1 MDLLS
6 GSLFHNRY
14 RLVRE
19 VGRGSFGEV
28 WLAKDI
34 LINIEV
40 AIKIYVALDSRGIDE
55 FMSEYKNTYEL
66 SHRNLMHAHH
76 FDVCD
81 RRPYLVMPYCSKGSA
96 EDLIGNIDE
105 ITVWYF
111 IRDVAS
117 GLSYLHEQEPPLI
130 HQDIKPA
137 NILIDSAGHFLITDF
152 GISKRI
158 KNTLRKNP
166 SQTSNAGTISYMAPE
181 RFSSDPIPIKAN
193 DIWSLGATLYELI
206 TGDLP
211 FCGMGGSVLNNEDV
225 QLPKLSNNYSEN
237 LNEII
242 KSCLVKE
249 TWERPTAKEL
259 SKYAEDRINGNSDY
273 KPWLDR
279 NRKVSSDPFYIKT
292 NKYHAKSIDHQLDNA
307 NKTRNDYTIKRRKW
321 LMPIIIVLVMC
332 FATFFVLRKLSHIS
346 EDKKEYLSYIKEAQS
361 IENTIDNVT
370 IDTNAVYNEAM
381 NVCDSVIGNYNKANE
396 YYNKAYDYSKIYERS
411 LFKFMFSE
419 NVNIKISNINKKI
432 NNVENNRRIIQKRED
447 ERIINERKKIRKKPK
462 QEPTPIKEIEPKNTD
477 SIVYFNHPK
486 QTEVVEAK
494 VINGFING
502 HEYVDL
508 GLSVKWATCN
518 LGASSPE
525 EHGSYYSWGELEI
538 KDYYISDSCITF
550 GQKIPDIAGVPQYDV
565 ARNHWGATWRMPT
578 ESEFKELIN
587 KCSFNWITIN
597 NMCGYNIV
605 GPNGNSIF
613 IPAAGYRGKDDTYNV
628 RKNGQ
633 YWTSTPNKKDYEC
646 AQYFFFNDIGS
657 RSTSFNLRSLGL
669 NIRPVSD

>member
-1 MDLLS
+1 MELLS
-6 GSLFHNRY
+6 GGLFHNRY

-40 AIKIYVALDSRGIDE
+40 AIKVYVALDSHGVDE

-81 RRPYLVMPYCSKGSA
+81 QRPYLVMPYCSNGSA

-105 ITVWYF
+105 IIVWYF

-211 FCGMGGSVLNNEDV
+211 FCGMGGSVLNNEGV
-225 QLPKLSNNYSEN
+225 QLPKLSNNYSED
-237 LNEII
+237 LGEIV

-259 SKYAEDRINGNSDY
+259 SKYAEDKINGKSNP

-279 NRKVSSDPFYIKT
+279 NKKKSSDSFYRRT
-292 NKYHAKSIDHQLDNA
+292 NKYTHAKSLDYQLDSA
-307 NKTRNDYTIKRRKW
+307 NKTRNDCTLKRKKR

-332 FATFFVLRKLSHIS
+332 FATFFIFRKLFHIS
-346 EDKKEYLSYIKEAQS
+346 EDKKVYLSYIMEAQS
-361 IENTIDNVT
+361 IEDTTDNII
-370 IDTNAVYNEAM
+370 IDTNAVYDEAI
-381 NVCDSVIGNYNKANE
+381 NVCDSVIDNYNEAKKYYDKASS
-396 YYNKAYDYSKIYERS
+396 YNRRYERS
-411 LFKFMFSE
+411 LFKFMFAE
-419 NVNIKISNINKKI
+419 NVNTKISNTERKI
-432 NNVENNRRIIQKRED
+432 NNVENNRRIIQKHED
-447 ERIINERKKIRKKPK
+447 ERIHTINEAKKIRKKSK
-462 QEPTPIKEIEPKNTD
+462 QKPTTNNENEPTYLN
-477 SIVYFNHPK
+477 
-486 QTEVVEAK
+486 QTRQIEVVEPK
-494 VINGFING
+494 ITKGFING

-525 EHGSYYSWGELEI
+525 EYGNYYSWGELEI
-538 KDYYISDSCITF
+538 KDYYISDSCVTY
-550 GQKIPDIAGVPQYDV
+550 GKKIPDIAGSNQHDA
-565 ARNHWGATWRMPT
+565 ARINWGATWRMPT

-587 KCSFNWITIN
+587 NCEFNWISISN
-597 NMCGYNIV
+597 VYGYKIV

-613 IPAAGYRGKDDTYNV
+613 IPAAGYRGKDDTYNMS
-628 RKNGQ
+628 KNGQ
-633 YWTSTPNKKDYEC
+633 YWTSTPSKKDYEC

-657 RSTSFNLRSLGL
+657 KSTSFNFRSLGM
-669 NIRPVSD
+669 NIRPVSE